1 MCRSSTSLPPRV
13 MLAPSSG
20 GGHVIR
26 GRGRLAFLLWPP
38 RVVCCRDV
46 EMAVDTGWIGCSALD
61 MLLQGAGPRPAPSA
75 ALSPVCEEV
84 VMSMSLI
91 VGTHYLGQTSWWLN
105 AENHRVV
112 AWAGRTFDST
122 IEARRAADD
131 FKKCSATAEFEIH
144 DAAHG
149 RWRWRAWHSRQQ
161 VAVSATGFTTKQ
173 NARRAAETVRAGA
186 SASSGP

>member
-1 MCRSSTSLPPRV
+1 
-13 MLAPSSG
+13 
-20 GGHVIR
+20 
-26 GRGRLAFLLWPP
+26 
-38 RVVCCRDV
+38 
-46 EMAVDTGWIGCSALD
+46 MAVDTGWIGCSALD

-131 FKKCSATAEFEIH
+131 
-144 DAAHG
+144 AAHG

>member
-1 MCRSSTSLPPRV
+1 
-13 MLAPSSG
+13 
-20 GGHVIR
+20 
-26 GRGRLAFLLWPP
+26 
-38 RVVCCRDV
+38 
-46 EMAVDTGWIGCSALD
+46 
-61 MLLQGAGPRPAPSA
+61 
-75 ALSPVCEEV
+75 
-84 VMSMSLI
+84 MSMSLI

-149 RWRWRAWHSRQQ
+149 RWRWRAWHSRQP

-173 NARRAAETVRAGA
+173 NARRAAEIVRAGA

>member
-1 MCRSSTSLPPRV
+1 
-13 MLAPSSG
+13 
-20 GGHVIR
+20 
-26 GRGRLAFLLWPP
+26 
-38 RVVCCRDV
+38 
-46 EMAVDTGWIGCSALD
+46 
-61 MLLQGAGPRPAPSA
+61 
-75 ALSPVCEEV
+75 
-84 VMSMSLI
+84 MSMSLI

-131 FKKCSATAEFEIH
+131 FKKCSATAEFEIFKKCSATAEFEIH

-173 NARRAAETVRAGA
+173 NARRAAEIVRAGA

>member
-1 MCRSSTSLPPRV
+1 
-13 MLAPSSG
+13 
-20 GGHVIR
+20 
-26 GRGRLAFLLWPP
+26 
-38 RVVCCRDV
+38 
-46 EMAVDTGWIGCSALD
+46 
-61 MLLQGAGPRPAPSA
+61 
-75 ALSPVCEEV
+75 
-84 VMSMSLI
+84 MSMSLI

-112 AWAGRTFDST
+112 AWAGRTFHSA

-131 FKKCSATAEFEIH
+131 FRRCSATAEFEIH

-173 NARRAAETVRAGA
+173 NARRAAESVRAGA
-186 SASSGP
+186 PASSGP